1 MKRSRLRTR
10 TLATIL
16 TLALLPLAACGT
28 NTADQST
35 SSREIAIGA
44 TLAPDSMDLT
54 TNSGGGI
61 PQALLYNVY
70 ETLVKIDNSG
80 KIRPLLATE
89 WTVSNDRLTYTFNLQ
104 PTAKFASGSPV
115 NAEAVVK
122 SMQFIKDNANTTG
135 AIKSAVSVLESAIAM
150 DESTVE
156 VRLSQPSN
164 NWLYSMG
171 GAAGVIIDPAGY
183 DSMATKPMG
192 SGPYQLKSWSKGE
205 SVVLERSASYWGTA
219 ARFDQAT
226 FKYYADANAEN
237 TAMLS
242 GELDVISNVQA
253 PEALTEFSDPGKYQI
268 IDGTTQA
275 EVVLGFNNAKTP
287 FDSLQVR
294 QAINYGIDR
303 KALLDTV
310 WAGKGM
316 LIGSMV
322 PPTDPWY
329 EDLSG
334 AYPYDPAKARELL
347 AEAGHPDGL
356 TVNLRIPAMPYT
368 TASAQFIASQ
378 LEQVGVTVEVEEMEF
393 PRWYEDVFLAGNYDM
408 TIVAHVEA
416 RDIVRFAD
424 PTYYW
429 HYNNPAFQELIAQ
442 ADRVSPEEQTVLMQ
456 QAAKILSDDAAGGF
470 LWLLPNL
477 MVAKTGLTGISSN
490 STTLSFDLTTIA
502 SRDA

>member
-1 MKRSRLRTR
+1 MKRSRLG
-10 TLATIL
+10 TLILASML
-16 TLALLPLAACGT
+16 TLVLLPLAACSTTGGDSGT
-28 NTADQST
+28 RE
-35 SSREIAIGA
+35 REITIGA

-89 WTVSNDRLTYTFNLQ
+89 WTVSSDRMTYTFNLQ

-122 SMQFIKDNANTTG
+122 SMQFVKANEKSTG
-135 AIKSAVSVLESAIAM
+135 AIQNAVSVLESATAK

-156 VRLSQPSN
+156 VKLSKPSN

-183 DSMATKPMG
+183 ESMATQPMG
-192 SGPYQLKSWSKGE
+192 SGPYKLKSWSKGE
-205 SVVLERSASYWGTA
+205 SVTLEQNPKYWGTA

-226 FKYYADANAEN
+226 FRYYADANAEN

-242 GELDVISNVQA
+242 GDLDVISNVQA
-253 PEALTEFSDPGKYQI
+253 PEALTEFSDPGKFQV

-275 EVVLGFNNAKTP
+275 EVVLGFNNAKAP
-287 FDSLQVR
+287 FDNLQVR

-303 KALLDTV
+303 RALLDTV

-322 PPTDPWY
+322 PPTDPWF

-334 AYPYDPAKARELL
+334 AYPYDPVKARELL

-356 TVNLRIPAMPYT
+356 TVNLRIPALPYA

-378 LEQVGVTVEVEEMEF
+378 LKEVGVTVNVEEMEF
-393 PRWYEDVFLAGNYDM
+393 ARWYEEVFSAGNYDM

-424 PTYYW
+424 PSYYW
-429 HYNNPAFQELIAQ
+429 HYDNPAFQELIAQ
-442 ADRVSPEEQTVLMQ
+442 ADQVSPDEQTVLMQ
-456 QAAKILSDDAAGGF
+456 QAARMLSDDAAAGF

-477 MVAKTGLTGISSN
+477 IVATPGLTGIPSN
-490 STTLSFDLTTIA
+490 STSLSFDLTTIA